1 VQQVLQ
7 SRSVIKICGT
17 IYYGARRTLDSHPIR
32 ILRSF
37 HLRGGPAL
45 ASRQGTVKPKGQSGM
60 GGFNY
65 WAFFLLGVDSLIAC
79 IVTGPMFIKQRQ
91 DGRGVEHRVPV
102 RAGASTVGGD
112 PADELRPPDGRKHA
126 SQWKWWAIGGV
137 SALAVPYGL
146 SYGIGDGF
154 GYLIG
159 TAFHLSISD
168 TLSSVLETTL
178 LVALGFYWIGIYFA
192 ARKMQ
197 TSERLQKW
205 SWRGIWILPVALSID
220 NLTYGA
226 VTGVPAH
233 ASVWASAG
241 LQALASGALG
251 LIGLAVGVG
260 LAVLIP
266 SLRTRMYRTFGVVGV
281 GVLATAVLLGVTGW

>member
-1 VQQVLQ
+1 
-7 SRSVIKICGT
+7 
-17 IYYGARRTLDSHPIR
+17 
-32 ILRSF
+32 
-37 HLRGGPAL
+37 
-45 ASRQGTVKPKGQSGM
+45 M

-65 WAFFLLGVDSLIAC
+65 LAFFLLGVDSLIAC
-79 IVTGPMFIKQRQ
+79 IVTAPMFIKQR
-91 DGRGVEHRVPV
+91 DHEHSVERRVPV
-102 RAGASTVGGD
+102 RAGASVTGGD
-112 PADELRPPDGRKHA
+112 LAGELRPPEEHKHA

-137 SALAVPYGL
+137 SALALPYGL
-146 SYGIGDGF
+146 SYGAGDGF

-159 TAFHLSISD
+159 TMFHFSVSD
-168 TLSSVLETTL
+168 TLSTVLETTL
-178 LVALGFYWIGIYFA
+178 LVALGLYWIGIYFV

-205 SWRGIWILPVALSID
+205 SWRGIWVLPVALSID

-251 LIGLAVGVG
+251 LIGLAIGIG

-266 SLRTRMYRTFGVVGV
+266 ALRTRMYRTFGIVGV
-281 GVLATAVLLGVTGW
+281 GVIATAAVLAVTGW

>member
-1 VQQVLQ
+1 
-7 SRSVIKICGT
+7 
-17 IYYGARRTLDSHPIR
+17 
-32 ILRSF
+32 
-37 HLRGGPAL
+37 
-45 ASRQGTVKPKGQSGM
+45 M

-65 WAFFLLGVDSLIAC
+65 LAFFLLGVDSLIAC

-91 DGRGVEHRVPV
+91 HEHSVERRVPV
-102 RAGASTVGGD
+102 RAGASVTGGD
-112 PADELRPPDGRKHA
+112 LADGLTPADEHKHA

-137 SALAVPYGL
+137 SALALPYGL
-146 SYGIGDGF
+146 SYGVGDGF

-159 TAFHLSISD
+159 TLFHFSVSDSLS
-168 TLSSVLETTL
+168 TVLETTL

-197 TSERLQKW
+197 ESERLQKW

-251 LIGLAVGVG
+251 LIGLAVGIG

-266 SLRTRMYRTFGVVGV
+266 ALRTRMYRTFGIVGV
-281 GVLATAVLLGVTGW
+281 GVLATAVILGITGW

>member
-1 VQQVLQ
+1 
-7 SRSVIKICGT
+7 
-17 IYYGARRTLDSHPIR
+17 
-32 ILRSF
+32 
-37 HLRGGPAL
+37 
-45 ASRQGTVKPKGQSGM
+45 M

-65 WAFFLLGVDSLIAC
+65 GAFFLLGVDSLIAC
-79 IVTGPMFIKQRQ
+79 IVTGPMFIRQRQ
-91 DGRGVEHRVPV
+91 HGRSAERRVPV
-102 RAGASTVGGD
+102 RAGASMTGGD
-112 PADELRPPDGRKHA
+112 PAGELRPPDEHEHA
-126 SQWKWWAIGGV
+126 SRWRWWALGGV

-146 SYGIGDGF
+146 SYGVGDGF

-159 TAFHLSISD
+159 TLFHFSVSD
-168 TLSSVLETTL
+168 TLSTVIETTL

-197 TSERLQKW
+197 TSERLQRW

-233 ASVWASAG
+233 ASAWASAG

-251 LIGLAVGVG
+251 LVGLAAGIG

-281 GVLATAVLLGVTGW
+281 GVIATAVLLGITGW

>member
-1 VQQVLQ
+1 
-7 SRSVIKICGT
+7 
-17 IYYGARRTLDSHPIR
+17 
-32 ILRSF
+32 
-37 HLRGGPAL
+37 
-45 ASRQGTVKPKGQSGM
+45 M

-65 WAFFLLGVDSLIAC
+65 LAFFLLGVDSLIAC
-79 IVTGPMFIKQRQ
+79 IVTAPMFIKQR
-91 DGRGVEHRVPV
+91 RHEHSVERRVPV
-102 RAGASTVGGD
+102 RAGASVSGGD
-112 PADELRPPDGRKHA
+112 LADGLTPPDEHKHA

-146 SYGIGDGF
+146 AYGAGDGI

-159 TAFHLSISD
+159 TLFHFSVSDSLS
-168 TLSSVLETTL
+168 TVLETTL

-220 NLTYGA
+220 NMTYGA

-251 LIGLAVGVG
+251 LIGLAIGIG

-266 SLRTRMYRTFGVVGV
+266 ALRTKMYRTFGIVGV
-281 GVLATAVLLGVTGW
+281 GVLATAVILGITGW

>member
-1 VQQVLQ
+1 
-7 SRSVIKICGT
+7 
-17 IYYGARRTLDSHPIR
+17 
-32 ILRSF
+32 
-37 HLRGGPAL
+37 
-45 ASRQGTVKPKGQSGM
+45 M

-65 WAFFLLGVDSLIAC
+65 LAFFLLGVDSLIAC
-79 IVTGPMFIKQRQ
+79 IVTGPMFIRERQ
-91 DGRGVEHRVPV
+91 HERSAEHRVLA
-102 RAGASTVGGD
+102 RAGASATGGD
-112 PADELRPPDGRKHA
+112 LADGATPPDEPKHA

-137 SALAVPYGL
+137 SALALPYGL
-146 SYGIGDGF
+146 SYGVGDGF

-159 TAFHLSISD
+159 TLFHFSVSDSLS
-168 TLSSVLETTL
+168 TVLETTL

-251 LIGLAVGVG
+251 LIGLAIGIG

-266 SLRTRMYRTFGVVGV
+266 ALRTRMYRTFGIVGV
-281 GVLATAVLLGVTGW
+281 GVLATAVILGITGW

>member
-1 VQQVLQ
+1 
-7 SRSVIKICGT
+7 
-17 IYYGARRTLDSHPIR
+17 
-32 ILRSF
+32 
-37 HLRGGPAL
+37 
-45 ASRQGTVKPKGQSGM
+45 M

-65 WAFFLLGVDSLIAC
+65 LAFFLLGVDSLIAC

-91 DGRGVEHRVPV
+91 HEHSVERRVPV
-102 RAGASTVGGD
+102 RAGAGVTGGD
-112 PADELRPPDGRKHA
+112 LADELRPPDEHKHA

-146 SYGIGDGF
+146 SYGVGDGS

-159 TAFHLSISD
+159 TLFHLSVSD
-168 TLSSVLETTL
+168 TLSTVLETTL

-197 TSERLQKW
+197 TSERLQRW

-251 LIGLAVGVG
+251 LIGLAVGIG

-266 SLRTRMYRTFGVVGV
+266 ALRTRMYRTFGIVGI
-281 GVLATAVLLGVTGW
+281 GVIATAALLAITGW

>member
-1 VQQVLQ
+1 
-7 SRSVIKICGT
+7 
-17 IYYGARRTLDSHPIR
+17 
-32 ILRSF
+32 
-37 HLRGGPAL
+37 
-45 ASRQGTVKPKGQSGM
+45 M

-79 IVTGPMFIKQRQ
+79 IVTGPMFIKERK
-91 DGRGVEHRVPV
+91 
-102 RAGASTVGGD
+102 
-112 PADELRPPDGRKHA
+112 RKHSGLSSPDEQERS

-146 SYGIGDGF
+146 SYGGGDGI

-159 TAFHLSISD
+159 TLFHFSVSD
-168 TLSSVLETTL
+168 TLSSVIETTL
-178 LVALGFYWIGIYFA
+178 LVALGLYWIGIYVVA
-192 ARKMQ
+192 SRMQ
-197 TSERLQKW
+197 ASEKLQKW

-233 ASVWASAG
+233 DSVWASAG
-241 LQALASGALG
+241 LQALASAGLG
-251 LIGLAVGVG
+251 LVGLAAGIT

-266 SLRTRMYRTFGVVGV
+266 ALRTRMYRTFGIVGAGV
-281 GVLATAVLLGVTGW
+281 IVTAAVLAYTGW